1 MKQLDTENKMKNQ
14 EEVSQE
20 PKRRQFLKKAVYSA
34 PVLLALG
41 QLAKPTKAEAD
52 SGPPD
57 GPPGWGGWIL
67 MRQIKSF

>member
-1 MKQLDTENKMKNQ
+1 MKKIDNKEKLNCP
-14 EEVSQE
+14 EETTPEASR
-20 PKRRQFLKKAVYSA
+20 RRQFLKKAAYSA

-57 GPPGWGGWIL
+57 GPPGWGG
-67 MRQIKSF
+67 F